1 MPSPSRSNFTKPIA
15 AQSSLSHCS
24 TLRFSIRA
32 HSTGHTSAIGRSQI
46 TMPPEWMPMCRGRL
60 LICSARSITGSGMSS
75 TSGESASPF
84 HRLICLLQA
93 SCWPCENPSARAM
106 SRTALRPR

>member
-1 MPSPSRSNFTKPIA
+1 
-15 AQSSLSHCS
+15 
-24 TLRFSIRA
+24 
-32 HSTGHTSAIGRSQI
+32 
-46 TMPPEWMPMCRGRL
+46 MCRGRF

-93 SCWPCENPSARAM
+93 SCCPWENPSARAM

>member
-1 MPSPSRSNFTKPIA
+1 M
-15 AQSSLSHCS
+15 
-24 TLRFSIRA
+24 
-32 HSTGHTSAIGRSQI
+32 
-46 TMPPEWMPMCRGRL
+46 
-60 LICSARSITGSGMSS
+60 ARSITGSGMSS

>member
-1 MPSPSRSNFTKPIA
+1 MSNFTKPIA

-24 TLRFSIRA
+24 TLRFSILA
-32 HSTGHTSAIGRSQI
+32 HSTGHTSAMGRSQI

-60 LICSARSITGSGMSS
+60 QICMARSTTCSGMPS

-93 SCWPCENPSARAM
+93 SCCPWEKPRARAM